1 MTAPVDLTLA
11 SGLRAKRRSLPKVPW
26 KSALVVLYPLVAAAV
41 LFGLWEAAVVI
52 FDVKQYILP
61 RPTEVLS
68 MMVEERTYL
77 IDQAKVTL
85 QEIVVG
91 FLLSVAVG
99 LPLALAITLW
109 RPVERA
115 LYPLVIAS
123 QAVPKVAIAP
133 LFIVWFGF
141 GMLPKV
147 LVVTMI
153 AFFPVLV
160 NSITGFRSI
169 EVEKIYLAQ
178 SMGASKAQT
187 FVKFRLPNA
196 LPSIFAGLKLAA
208 TMSVLGAV
216 VAEFLGAEKG
226 LGRVL
231 TLANGNLDTPL
242 LFAAVG
248 YLSIIGLAVFGLMG
262 LAERTAIPWHT
273 SHRKRGS

>member
-1 MTAPVDLTLA
+1 MSAQVELTIGTEVR
-11 SGLRAKRRSLPKVPW
+11 SRRSMPSIPW
-26 KSALVVLYPLVAAAV
+26 RRALVVVYPLAAAV
-41 LFGLWEAAVVI
+41 VLLVAWQAAVVV

-61 RPTEVLS
+61 KPTEVLS
-68 MMVEERTYL
+68 MMFNERTYL

-85 QEIVVG
+85 QEIVLG
-91 FLLSVAVG
+91 FALSVAVG

-109 RPVERA
+109 RPVERS

-147 LVVTMI
+147 LVVTLI
-153 AFFPVLV
+153 GFFPVLV

-169 EVEKIYLAQ
+169 ETEKIYLAQ
-178 SMGASKAQT
+178 SMGASKLQT

-208 TMSVLGAV
+208 TMAVLGAV

-262 LAERTAIPWHT
+262 LAERAAIPWHT
-273 SHRKRGS
+273 SHRKRGR